1 MLPRQDA
8 SAYSPTALLE
18 VQHPLKEGREEDC
31 AECNPDNSSVIP
43 GITARRT
50 GSAPRRSSTQGA
62 GISVSQSEVSNECS
76 RG

>member
-31 AECNPDNSSVIP
+31 AECNPDNSSVIR
-43 GITARRT
+43 GIATRLF
-50 GSAPRRSSTQGA
+50 SQEKQHPRSWHLCVA
-62 GISVSQSEVSNECS
+62 V
-76 RG
+76 RGL